1 MKAQKTNT
9 IQLIIAGVVVI
20 LVAICGTF
28 AWFAVSDSSRVNHI
42 GASVASP
49 SMESGFG
56 EIQIYDPMLK
66 DWVEYDGK
74 DPLSFIPGQSYSF
87 RVTFYSGDAQQIWL
101 DLKDIKDSGGD
112 ERYQLYNALT
122 YRVKTQEDDESGSPS
137 SLKVESD
144 NIDGKLY
151 ARLIDGR
158 TASEF
163 NQEKD
168 LKRVIY
174 YDLIL
179 PGTAGNEYFDKAFS
193 ALVELI
199 IS

>member
-9 IQLIIAGVVVI
+9 VQLIIAGIVVV

-28 AWFAVSDSSRVNHI
+28 AWFAVNDTARVNQI
-42 GASVASP
+42 AASVASP

-56 EIQIYDPMLK
+56 EIQIYDPMRK
-66 DWVEYDGK
+66 DWVKYNGE

-87 RVTFYSGDAQQIWL
+87 RVTFYSGDSQQIWL

-112 ERYQLYNALT
+112 ENFQLYNALT
-122 YRVKTQEDDESGSPS
+122 YRVKTQEGDESVSPS

-144 NIDGKLY
+144 TDGKLY
-151 ARLIDGR
+151 ARLIDGH
-158 TASEF
+158 TASKF
-163 NQEKD
+163 NLDKD
-168 LKRVIY
+168 LKRVVY

-193 ALVELI
+193 AVIELI

>member
-9 IQLIIAGVVVI
+9 IQLIIAGFVVV

-112 ERYQLYNALT
+112 ESVQLYNALA
-122 YRVKTQEDDESGSPS
+122 YRVKTQEGDESGSTS
-137 SLKVESD
+137 SLNVSAD
-144 NIDGKLY
+144 TDGSLY

-163 NQEKD
+163 QQEKD

>member
-9 IQLIIAGVVVI
+9 VQLIIAGIVVV

-28 AWFAVSDSSRVNHI
+28 AWFAVNDTARVNQI
-42 GASVASP
+42 AASVASP

-56 EIQIYDPMLK
+56 EIQIYDPMRK
-66 DWVEYDGK
+66 DWVDYDGK

-87 RVTFYSGDAQQIWL
+87 KVTFYSGDEQQIWL
-101 DLKDIKDSGGD
+101 DLKDITDSGGD

-122 YRVKTQEDDESGSPS
+122 YRVKTQEGDESVSPS

-144 NIDGKLY
+144 IDGMY

-163 NQEKD
+163 NLDKD
-168 LKRVIY
+168 LKRVVY

-179 PGTAGNEYFDKAFS
+179 PGKAGNQYFDKAFS
-193 ALVELI
+193 AVVELI

>member
-9 IQLIIAGVVVI
+9 IQLIIAGFVVV

-28 AWFAVSDSSRVNHI
+28 AWFAVSDSSRVNYI
-42 GASVASP
+42 EASVASP

-56 EIQIYDPMLK
+56 EIQIFDPMLK

-87 RVTFYSGDAQQIWL
+87 RVTFYSGDSQQIWL

-112 ERYQLYNALT
+112 ESVQLYNALT
-122 YRVKTQEDDESGSPS
+122 YRVKTQEGDESGSPS
-137 SLKVESD
+137 SLNVAPD
-144 NIDGKLY
+144 IDGKLC
-151 ARLIDGR
+151 ARLINGL

-168 LKRVIY
+168 LKRVVY

-193 ALVELI
+193 AVVELI

>member
-9 IQLIIAGVVVI
+9 IQLIIAGFVVV

-42 GASVASP
+42 EASVVSP

-66 DWVEYDGK
+66 DWVEYDGE

-87 RVTFYSGDAQQIWL
+87 RVTFFAGDSQQIWL
-101 DLKDIKDSGGD
+101 DLTDIKDSGGD
-112 ERYQLYNALT
+112 ESVQLYNALT
-122 YRVKTQEDDESGSPS
+122 YRVKTESVDQGEY
-137 SLKVESD
+137 SLLTVAPDTES
-144 NIDGKLY
+144 KLC
-151 ARLIDGR
+151 ARLIDNR

-163 NQEKD
+163 KQEKD

-174 YDLIL
+174 YDLML
-179 PGTAGNEYFDKAFS
+179 PGTAGNEYFDKEFS
-193 ALVELI
+193 AEVELI